1 MEAAAEGILAAADE
15 RDRAIA
21 DLFRFHYADLV
32 RLASLITADHA
43 MAEELTQEAFVRTW
57 RAWNRI
63 RNEDSA
69 PFYLRRTVIN
79 LSKSSLRARMR
90 ELRRTVVPSRPS
102 QFDDARLDWV
112 RAVQALPKQQRA
124 CVALRYFEDL
134 SEEETAHLL
143 GVSIGTVKSQTHKAL
158 KKLQE
163 KLGGD
168 MR

>member
-69 PFYLRRTVIN
+69 PLLPAQN
-79 LSKSSLRARMR
+79 GNKSLQIISAR
-90 ELRRTVVPSRPS
+90 SN
-102 QFDDARLDWV
+102 A
-112 RAVQALPKQQRA
+112 
-124 CVALRYFEDL
+124 
-134 SEEETAHLL
+134 
-143 GVSIGTVKSQTHKAL
+143 
-158 KKLQE
+158 
-163 KLGGD
+163 
-168 MR
+168 